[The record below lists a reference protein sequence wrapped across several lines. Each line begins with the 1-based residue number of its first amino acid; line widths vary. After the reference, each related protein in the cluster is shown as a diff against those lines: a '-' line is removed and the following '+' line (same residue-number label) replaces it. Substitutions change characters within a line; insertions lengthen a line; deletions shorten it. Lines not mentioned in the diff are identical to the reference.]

1 MTVQT
6 IFDEEQSKLLSS
18 PIHPDRVSERKQGNQ
33 TLSYVEAVEVIRAA
47 NGIFGFGNWGYSV
60 KDGPKVVAQGVRQ
73 YTGKDPVPWY
83 LWQETVTLTIRAPS
97 GAAISMDGVGAS
109 IQSGDGPEGA
119 EMAVKA
125 ADTDALKRALK
136 NYGNQF
142 GLSLYDKEDVQNI
155 EENYKEWRARERAA
169 RQAKGDEPTPAPS
182 EPPAPSGEP
191 TEAVPAVSLR
201 EQARAMAAREVPKE
215 PEPEAAEDDWAAA
228 DEVATQAGESN
239 KGSASSPEAIAAWKS
254 TLLFGSLG
262 KDDIKA
268 ICNVNAK
275 GDPTTLRKELVPY
288 FEMSVD
294 ECKSYFKEHGLT
306 GSLAG
311 AMLETM
317 MNIEEDTPNKR
328 YPLVALTDNHL
339 AFYQKEMP
347 GRTYIDLMYEA
358 VEWGADKL
366 REKSHFD
373 RARKWLEDNPRSQY
387 EQFA

>member
-1 MTVQT
+1 MTELAKT
-6 IFDEEQSKLLSS
+6 IFTEDQHKALSA
-18 PIHPDRVSERKQGNQ
+18 PIRPDRVSERKQGNQ

-60 KDGPKVVAQGVRQ
+60 KDGPKVVAEGVRQ
-73 YTGKDPVPWY
+73 YSGKDPVPWY
-83 LWQETVTLTIRAPS
+83 LWQETITLFVRNELGELALT
-97 GAAISMDGVGAS
+97 MDGVGAS

-136 NYGNQF
+136 NYGSQF

-155 EENYKEWRARERAA
+155 EENYKEWRAREQAA
-169 RQAKGDEPTPAPS
+169 RRAKGNDPAPPTS

-191 TEAVPAVSLR
+191 TAPVPAVSLR
-201 EQARAMAAREVPKE
+201 EQAKAMAVREVPKE
-215 PEPEAAEDDWAAA
+215 PEPESTGEDDWAAA
-228 DEVATQAGESN
+228 DEPAVKGGAG
-239 KGSASSPEAIAAWKS
+239 SPEAIAAWKA
-254 TLLFGSLG
+254 TILFGSLG
-262 KDDIKA
+262 KDDIKL
-268 ICNVNAK
+268 ICNVDAK
-275 GDPTTLRKELVPY
+275 GIPTTVRQELKPY
-288 FEMSVD
+288 LEMSVD

-306 GSLAG
+306 GSIAG

-317 MNIEEDTPNKR
+317 MHIEEDTPNKR
-328 YPLVALTDNHL
+328 YPLAVLTEDHL
-339 AFYQKEMP
+339 IFYQKEMP

-366 REKSHFD
+366 REKAHHD
-373 RARKWLEDNPRSQY
+373 RAVKWLEDNPRSEY

>member
-6 IFDEEQSKLLSS
+6 IFDEDQSKALSS

-60 KDGPKVVAQGVRQ
+60 KDGPKVVAEGVRE
-73 YTGKDPVPWY
+73 YRDKPPVPWY
-83 LWQETVTLTIRAPS
+83 LWQETVTLTVRS
-97 GAAISMDGVGAS
+97 GLGEPALTMDGVGAS

-169 RQAKGDEPTPAPS
+169 RQSKGDEPTPAPS

-191 TEAVPAVSLR
+191 TEAVPAVPLK
-201 EQARAMAAREVPKE
+201 EQARAMAVREVPKE
-215 PEPEAAEDDWAAA
+215 PEPESAEDDWAAA
-228 DEVATQAGESN
+228 DEETLKPGPISDR
-239 KGSASSPEAIAAWKS
+239 SPEEIAAWKS
-254 TLLFGSLG
+254 TILFGSLG
-262 KDDIKA
+262 KDLIKV

-275 GDPTTLRKELVPY
+275 GDPTTLRKELAPY

-306 GSLAG
+306 GSIAG

-317 MNIEEDTPNKR
+317 MHIEEDTPNKR
-328 YPLVALTDNHL
+328 YPLVALTDDHL